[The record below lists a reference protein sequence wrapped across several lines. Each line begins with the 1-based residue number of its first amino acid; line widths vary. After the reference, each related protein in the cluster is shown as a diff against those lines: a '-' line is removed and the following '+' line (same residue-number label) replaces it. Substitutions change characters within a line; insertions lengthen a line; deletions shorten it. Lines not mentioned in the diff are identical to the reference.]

1 MKVLHISTNDST
13 GAGLCA
19 YRIHSSLLNLGIDS
33 KMLVLDKT
41 QLDNCLICRKK
52 YKVKSWIY
60 RAFHKFL
67 RLLHIYVFEFD
78 KVIKQSKESG
88 SLYSLPISIFNL
100 SKDPLV
106 NDADIIHLHWADG
119 FVDYPSFLKTLK
131 KPIVWTLHDESLF
144 YGTSHYSDAVLYNDP
159 LEKKY
164 YRIKHEMVASAEK
177 LKIVF
182 LSKYF
187 LDSFKDEE
195 ILKGKSIYV
204 VNNSVDP
211 IKFRPIKDV
220 RIRKDLGISYEAI
233 LLAFVAGRIDDPHKG
248 LSTLLDAIS
257 YFSGKDIKVLA
268 IGGNSGTVYNEKV
281 ISVGLIR
288 DSEQMSKLLSISDYF
303 VMPSLQ
309 EAFSQAPLEAL
320 ACGTPVIVSPVS
332 GTEELVTP
340 ENGVICKGFSVND
353 IVNGLEIAFNTVYD
367 RCKVRE
373 SVLTHFSPD
382 FIAHKYV
389 DIYKSS
395 L

>member
-19 YRIHSSLLNLGIDS
+19 YRIHCSLLNIGIDS

-41 QLDNCLICRKK
+41 QVDNSLICRKK
-52 YKVKSWIY
+52 YKIKYWIY

-67 RLLHIYVFEFD
+67 RLLHIYIFEFD
-78 KVIKQSKESG
+78 KVIKQSIESG
-88 SLYSLPISIFNL
+88 SMYSLPISIFNL

-106 NDADIIHLHWADG
+106 RDADIIHLHWSDG
-119 FVDYPSFLKTLK
+119 FVDYPSFFKIIK

-144 YGTSHYSDAVLYNDP
+144 YGTSHYSDSVLYDDP

-164 YRIKHEMVASAEK
+164 YRIKRDMVASAAK

-182 LSKYF
+182 LSKFF
-187 LDSFKDEE
+187 LDTFKDKQ
-195 ILKGKSIYV
+195 ILEGKNIYV

-220 RIRKDLGISYEAI
+220 GIRKDLGISDDTI
-233 LLAFVAGRIDDPHKG
+233 LLAFVAGRIDDPHKR

-268 IGGNSGTVYNEKV
+268 IGGNSGTVYNDKV
-281 ISVGLIR
+281 ISVGLVR
-288 DSEQMSKLLSISDYF
+288 DSEQMSKLLSVSDYF

-320 ACGTPVIVSPVS
+320 ACGTPIVVSPVS

-340 ENGVICKGFSVND
+340 ENGIICKGFSLND
-353 IVNGLEIAFNTVYD
+353 IVNGLEIAFNTEYD

-373 SVLTHFSPD
+373 SVLTHFSPE
-382 FIAHKYV
+382 FIANKYIE
-389 DIYKSS
+389 IYKSS